1 MKGKEELTIE
11 QLFEKQNPRDG
22 SCPKWA
28 KGLAI
33 EFAKLQV
40 ATAQRWIPVSEEL
53 PDFGIRVLVRYY
65 PNHPIMEGQ
74 TTGVDYRQ
82 HYEHIQ
88 DKRTRER
95 LEEKSGFSCGVVTHW
110 QPLPPAPTT

>member
-11 QLFEKQNPRDG
+11 QLFEKQNPQDG

-40 ATAQRWIPVSEEL
+40 EAAQRWIPV
-53 PDFGIRVLVRYY
+53 D
-65 PNHPIMEGQ
+65 
-74 TTGVDYRQ
+74 
-82 HYEHIQ
+82 
-88 DKRTRER
+88 
-95 LEEKSGFSCGVVTHW
+95 EEKPPLNMKVLLAKANGRLGSGFIFMEWGACGWMYENMKYRFEVITHW